1 MDCEFR
7 YIIGWLKIQI
17 PSLELEIINGIRI
30 HLWINSIKVIM
41 SGDDSKIFQKTAP
54 RQLNYNKTSNKN
66 RVTNEAENENDQPN

>member
-1 MDCEFR
+1 
-7 YIIGWLKIQI
+7 
-17 PSLELEIINGIRI
+17 
-30 HLWINSIKVIM
+30 M